1 MIEIEQLLSSLDI
14 KLFERIYSQSSN
26 NDKKSLLACQFA
38 TRNLTPDYCYLEIG
52 SYIGGSIQPHLLDDQ
67 CSRIYSIDKRPT
79 QQIPDNRGVNYKYS
93 NNLTQRMLN
102 NLREVAPKRIDKII
116 CIDGD
121 TREISPANIQEKVQ
135 LCFIDGEHTDEAVFF
150 DFQFCLKTLSQNGV
164 ILFHDAP
171 IVYNGLVQII
181 QYLTDASI
189 RFMAYN
195 LPDVVFVI
203 EIGDYPLH
211 QSPPIMERLLNN
223 HVGYL
228 TSLQHNDT
236 YRRFANKPI
245 FRTYRAI
252 RSMLRGD
259 NTIE

>member
-38 TRNLTPDYCYLEIG
+38 TRNLTPNYCYLEIG

-67 CSRIYSIDKRPT
+67 CLHIYSIDKRPA
-79 QQIPDNRGVNYKYS
+79 QQPDNRGVNYKYS
-93 NNLTQRMLN
+93 NNSTQRMLN

-121 TREISPANIQEKVQ
+121 TREISPDKIQEKIQ
-135 LCFIDGEHTDEAVFF
+135 LCFIDGEHTDEAVFS
-150 DFQFCLKTLSQNGV
+150 DFQFCLTTLSQNGA

-171 IVYNGLVQII
+171 IINNGLARII
-181 QYLTDASI
+181 QYLTEVSI
-189 RFMAYN
+189 RFRAYN
-195 LPDVVFVI
+195 LPDIVFVI

-211 QSPPIMERLLNN
+211 QSPLIMERLLNN

-228 TSLQHNDT
+228 ASLQHNDH
-236 YRRFANKPI
+236 YRQFANKPI

-259 NTIE
+259 NTCE